1 MVKPIPILTGSSTF
15 DSIPIMSSPSPAPEK
30 ATLTD
35 KLRVITVGIIDP
47 IVTFL
52 DRIGVSPNLLT
63 VMGMLLHFLF
73 AWLIISGEFLWAGL
87 AVFIFVPLDALDG
100 SLARKLDR
108 TPGQGKFGAFLDSTS
123 DRTAEVILF
132 SGYLIYFSLE
142 DNLGMMIA
150 AYIAVTGSIMVSD
163 TPSRSEALG
172 LSCKVGLLTRV
183 ERYVVIVTSLILA
196 AIWPII
202 LEGGILIL
210 AVGTWFTVLQRV
222 HHVWKQTNST
232 D

>member
-1 MVKPIPILTGSSTF
+1 MERPIPILTGSSTF
-15 DSIPIMSSPSPAPEK
+15 DSIPIMSSPAPAPEK

-52 DRIGVSPNLLT
+52 ARIGVSPNLLT

-150 AYIAVTGSIMVSD
+150 AYIAVTGSIMVSY
-163 TPSRSEALG
+163 TRSRAEALG

>member
-1 MVKPIPILTGSSTF
+1 
-15 DSIPIMSSPSPAPEK
+15 MSSPSPAPEK

-35 KLRVITVGIIDP
+35 KLRVLTVGIIDP

-52 DRIGVSPNLLT
+52 ARIGVSPNLLT

-73 AWLIISGEFLWAGL
+73 AWLIINGEFLWAGL

-150 AYIAVTGSIMVSD
+150 AYIAVTGSIMVSY
-163 TPSRSEALG
+163 TRSRAEALG

-196 AIWPII
+196 AIWPFF
-202 LEGGILIL
+202 LEVGILIL
-210 AVGTWFTVLQRV
+210 AVGTWFTVGQRV
-222 HHVWKQTNST
+222 HHVWKQANST
-232 D
+232 E